1 MIQYSIFREVDSL
14 SRHINNIYENIFKK
28 YRLHRG
34 QFIFISRIVENQ
46 NINLKDLAKITR
58 ADKTTVT
65 KAVQKLEENQY
76 ITKHIDATDNR
87 ITHLHPTELCIELY
101 NKVISEKNKFLE
113 AVLKD
118 FPTAEVAS
126 YIQMTK
132 NLNNYLD
139 KVIGEHST

>member
-1 MIQYSIFREVDSL
+1 MIQYSIFREVDNL

-76 ITKHIDATDNR
+76 ITKHIDPTDNR
-87 ITHLHPTELCIELY
+87 IIHLHPTELCIELY

-113 AVLKD
+113 AVLTD
-118 FPTAEVAS
+118 FPTAEIAS

-139 KVIGEHST
+139 KVIGEHNT